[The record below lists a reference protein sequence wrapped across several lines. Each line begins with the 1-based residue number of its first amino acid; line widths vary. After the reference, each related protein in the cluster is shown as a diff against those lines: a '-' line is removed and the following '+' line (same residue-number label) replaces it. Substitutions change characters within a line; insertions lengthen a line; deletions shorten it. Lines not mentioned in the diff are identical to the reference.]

1 MKSAKF
7 SDAAT
12 DSIIRLAALAAV
24 VDGEASDKEKNL
36 IVEEASHLLRTS
48 HDNVRLVLD
57 IWLNKY
63 QNDGAGNSPAIAL
76 NFAMTELQ
84 ALNPSEKHLAFH
96 ICQEVINIEKT
107 VIKSELPFMLQL
119 HKLIYS

>member
-12 DSIIRLAALAAV
+12 DSIIRLATLAAV
-24 VDGEASDKEKNL
+24 VDGEASDKEKDL

-63 QNDGAGNSPAIAL
+63 QHEGAGNNPAIAL
-76 NFAMTELQ
+76 KFATTELK
-84 ALNPSEKHLAFH
+84 ALNSSEKDLAFH
-96 ICQEVINIEKT
+96 LCQEVINIEKT
-107 VIKSELPFMLQL
+107 VINSELPFMLQL
-119 HKLIYS
+119 RQLIYS